1 MIRELIANEK
11 SRLEIFQADLERH
24 RKARAAWEKA
34 NPVPPRDETFWIRP
48 HRGSRYLMET
58 VPAENAR

>member
-48 HRGSRYLMET
+48 HRGSRYFAE
-58 VPAENAR
+58 PAPGARAR